1 MQMLRLG
8 GISAE
13 IAYKGNLKKRME
25 RANKTGARAA
35 VIIGESEVAEGVFV
49 VRNLQDGSQQ
59 RVGSPELLPALAAAG
74 VEDAMLE
81 QMMDSLEAGFEDDD
95 GAA

>member
-1 MQMLRLG
+1 
-8 GISAE
+8 
-13 IAYKGNLKKRME
+13 
-25 RANKTGARAA
+25 
-35 VIIGESEVAEGVFV
+35 

-81 QMMDSLEAGFEDDD
+81 QMMDSLEAGIEDDD